1 METPLQTTF
10 RNRRTAIVAL
20 MLGLIGAA
28 NLAYALAAGPHRPAD
43 ALQGVGLLLLGTGAA
58 LAGSEEIKS
67 RLAASGRA
75 SLPTVVLSLS
85 IVACALSVLV
95 RAL

>member
-10 RNRRTAIVAL
+10 RNRRVAVAVML
-20 MLGLIGAA
+20 MVIGAA

-43 ALQGVGLLLLGTGAA
+43 ALQGVGLLLLGTGAS
-58 LAGSEEIKS
+58 LTGSAEIRD
-67 RLAASGRA
+67 RLASSGRA
-75 SLPTVVLSLS
+75 SLPTVVISLS